1 MKILIYRRMGLV
13 GSRGGV
19 ERILTS
25 FSNEM
30 TKRGHQVFLLT
41 NERKKEELRYPL
53 SEKVYFKN
61 IGGTRLRGVRRALM
75 HIFGRGRNSPLF
87 LKKNKCFNEY
97 YASSCRLKKE
107 IDAWQPDI
115 IIGACLKDIMDILYE
130 QNYDIPVGLMF
141 HNNIDY
147 EFNAPWVKRMD
158 FLKDEL
164 EKVSFCQILTSAFE
178 GKVRRYYKGPVF
190 CIPNAVTQQE
200 ENVSYSPK
208 DKYTVMMQGRVEK
221 MKYQELVVRAFAL
234 LKEKYPQWQV
244 EFWGQQRPAYT
255 EEIIRLI
262 NENGL
267 QEKVFLKGMTSEP
280 LKELLRADICAF
292 SSISE
297 GFGLAVAEAMSV
309 GLPCV
314 GLKVCSSVNELIE
327 DGKTGFLVRETPE
340 DFAKALSVLM
350 DNSDLREK
358 MGTAG
363 KLKIKAYS
371 PEIIWNKWENLLT
384 GVMEK
389 KRKDVAEE

>member
-1 MKILIYRRMGLV
+1 MKILIYRRVGLV

-30 TKRGHQVFLLT
+30 TNRGHQVFLLT
-41 NERKKEELRYPL
+41 NDRKKEELRYPL

-61 IGGTRLRGVRRALM
+61 IGGTRLKGVRSALL
-75 HIFGRGRNSPLF
+75 HIFGKRRNIPLF

-115 IIGACLKDIMDILYE
+115 IIGTCLKDIMDILYE
-130 QNYDIPVGLMF
+130 QNYDIPVGVMF

-147 EFNAPWVKRMD
+147 IFNAPWVKRMD

-164 EKVSFCQILTSAFE
+164 EKVSFCQILISAFE
-178 GKVRRYYKGPVF
+178 EKVRRYYKGPVF
-190 CIPNAVTQQE
+190 CIPNPIEQQE
-200 ENVSYSPK
+200 ENVSYSLK
-208 DKYTVMMQGRVEK
+208 DKYTIMMQGRVEK
-221 MKYQELVVRAFAL
+221 MKYQELIVRAFAL

-244 EFWGQQRPAYT
+244 EFWGQQNPAYT
-255 EEIIRLI
+255 KEILRLI

-267 QEKVFLKGMTSEP
+267 QKRVFLKGMTSEP

-292 SSISE
+292 SSVSE
-297 GFGLAVAEAMSV
+297 GFGLAVGEAMSV

-314 GLKVCSSVNELIE
+314 GLLECSSVNEIIE
-327 DGKTGFLVRETPE
+327 DGKTGFLSPKTPE
-340 DFAKALSVLM
+340 DFAKALSSLM
-350 DNSDLREK
+350 DSPDLRK
-358 MGTAG
+358 RLGTVG
-363 KLKIKAYS
+363 KLKIKAYT
-371 PEIIWNKWENLLT
+371 PKIIWDKWENLLIS
-384 GVMEK
+384 VIEK
-389 KRKDVAEE
+389 TL